1 MYGLHL
7 TNTGK
12 GVSVL
17 QHQDFEDEHWDL
29 EGENSA
35 YGQAL
40 RKSADLD
47 WDQLTYI
54 TASAE
59 AHDRLKKDS
68 DNYRQQKEEQHER
81 ERQEQERQRQQR
93 LQEEEEEEPPINLAG
108 LEALKRGFGLR
119 SSHGAH
125 LLAPSAS
132 RKAAAA
138 KGATNARL
146 AADTVVAAALLV
158 EDGDLKAVTEEIL
171 ARVRAQDAAEAE
183 LLPPP
188 PADEE
193 PAPEE
198 EVKYKYHYGHSKGM
212 AEGEM
217 DVPCPPDYMPD
228 MELLAQHA
236 ASAAEQLEEATDARE
251 ERLARPRP
259 CQPVRGGGGGGGGRL
274 EGAQEVALPMGPRPG
289 AVDLQDRGGEVRG
302 VRSLP
307 TAQALR
313 LLRLPQL
320 RLARLSLHGAAAEPE
335 AKPKPDSKSDEQ
347 PAKASTAEPPVQPEP
362 TAEPAGDASSEAA
375 SPEVAGGAC
384 SGQDRDAPAVD
395 EEDPRQRR
403 RPPSPKPEEARGRGK
418 LSYKERMKKRL
429 EDAAK
434 RREEGQDNR
443 RYEWADTGEVAS
455 SRDAKG
461 IFDKARREIEEE
473 MEAQRPPSPRLD
485 LPEDFCPLCHQIT
498 TGAKAP
504 LCKGGHTFKAG
515 CRRAKAS

>member
-236 ASAAEQLEEATDARE
+236 A
-251 ERLARPRP
+251 
-259 CQPVRGGGGGGGGRL
+259 
-274 EGAQEVALPMGPRPG
+274 
-289 AVDLQDRGGEVRG
+289 
-302 VRSLP
+302 
-307 TAQALR
+307 
-313 LLRLPQL
+313 
-320 RLARLSLHGAAAEPE
+320 
-335 AKPKPDSKSDEQ
+335 
-347 PAKASTAEPPVQPEP
+347 
-362 TAEPAGDASSEAA
+362 
-375 SPEVAGGAC
+375 
-384 SGQDRDAPAVD
+384 
-395 EEDPRQRR
+395 RQRSSSRKR
-403 RPPSPKPEEARGRGK
+403 RTRARSGSRGRG
-418 LSYKERMKKRL
+418 LVSLYVE
-429 EDAAK
+429 EEEEE
-434 RREEGQDNR
+434 EEG
-443 RYEWADTGEVAS
+443 
-455 SRDAKG
+455 
-461 IFDKARREIEEE
+461 EED
-473 MEAQRPPSPRLD
+473 Q
-485 LPEDFCPLCHQIT
+485 
-498 TGAKAP
+498 
-504 LCKGGHTFKAG
+504 
-515 CRRAKAS
+515 